1 MAVQSMTDVGDGS
14 VLGVD
19 IDLGAAATV
28 AIAQQREDQARRERE
43 SVAIGPDIAPLIEEM
58 HAAARAAEERAA
70 QRRRQQEAEDAFSA
84 AVASERMPI
93 ARH

>member
-1 MAVQSMTDVGDGS
+1 MTDLGEGS

-19 IDLGAAATV
+19 IDLGAAAATL
-28 AIAQQREDQARRERE
+28 QKLEDTAPPEPD
-43 SVAIGPDIAPLIEEM
+43 ALAAGPDIAPLIEEM

-70 QRRRQQEAEDAFSA
+70 LRRRQQEEEEAFSA